1 MIGLGAMG
9 VQLVAVAARAGA
21 DVLAVEPRAERREL
35 AARFGAAVAVAPA
48 GWRDAA
54 AERWDG
60 AGPDVVIVAV
70 ARAALAAEAIAA
82 CAPGGRVV
90 LFAGFGDD
98 GVAAVD
104 LNRIHYQEITL
115 VGSEWIGT
123 PPHQRYEHYEAAR
136 DLLASGELPLEQL
149 VSDRTGLDGRRGG
162 AARGARAAQPQDGA
176 AAVSLA
182 DRLLAPD
189 GRLLVVAVD
198 HPLYSWPCR
207 RAGGSRRAAASR

>member
-1 MIGLGAMG
+1 MSWPL
-9 VQLVAVAARAGA
+9 
-21 DVLAVEPRAERREL
+21 
-35 AARFGAAVAVAPA
+35 RFGAADAAAPA

-70 ARAALAAEAIAA
+70 PRPALAGEAIAA

-98 GVAAVD
+98 GVATVD

-123 PPHQRYEHYEAAR
+123 PPHQRYEHYEAAL

-149 VSDRTGLDGRRGG
+149 VSDRTGLAGV
-162 AARGARAAQPQDGA
+162 A
-176 AAVSLA
+176 AALPAVRDQRSLKTV
-182 DRLLAPD
+182 LLP
-189 GRLLVVAVD
+189 
-198 HPLYSWPCR
+198 
-207 RAGGSRRAAASR
+207 